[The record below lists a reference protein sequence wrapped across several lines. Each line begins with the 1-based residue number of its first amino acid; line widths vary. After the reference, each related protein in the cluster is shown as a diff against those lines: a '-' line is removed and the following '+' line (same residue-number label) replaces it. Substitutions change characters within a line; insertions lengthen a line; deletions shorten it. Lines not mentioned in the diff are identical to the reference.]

1 MCHNRAAGIYAP
13 GSGLIRIVG
22 KPSVDSDQDLVRLY
36 LDGIGQYPL
45 LTQEEEVRLAKAVE
59 EGREAASRLAAGTE
73 GMDPAEVTR
82 LRRVQQEGDRA
93 FEQFVNA
100 NLRLVVSIA
109 KRFQG
114 DLPMLDLVQ
123 EGNIGLM
130 HAVEKFDW
138 RRGYKFSTYATWWIR
153 QSIGRGIDNTART
166 VRLPIHTGD
175 QVRRVLRARSALEG
189 SLGRSPTAA
198 ELAEYTGLNDVE
210 VESLLKLIL
219 EPVSQ
224 ASPIGSDGDT
234 ELADVMA
241 DDVSP
246 TPFEAV
252 AQGMLGDEV
261 EKLMGRLGE
270 RERRILSLRFGLDR
284 GEPRTLDEVGTEM
297 NLTRER
303 IRQIERA
310 ALAKLRSRAAEE
322 AARDLL
328 AS

>member
-1 MCHNRAAGIYAP
+1 VPHRGPGIT
-13 GSGLIRIVG
+13 GGISGLTRGVG
-22 KPSVDSDQDLVRLY
+22 KLGSEADQDLVRLY
-36 LDGIGQYPL
+36 LDGIGRYPL
-45 LTQEEEVRLAKAVE
+45 LTQEEEVELARAVE
-59 EGREAASRLAAGTE
+59 DGRAAAQRLGEEADTLDAAQ
-73 GMDPAEVTR
+73 ANR
-82 LRRVQQEGDRA
+82 LRRRVRGGDRA
-93 FEQFVNA
+93 FERFVNS

-109 KRFQG
+109 KRYQG
-114 DLPMLDLVQ
+114 DLPMLDLIQ

-175 QVRRVLRARSALEG
+175 QVRRIMRSRSALEG
-189 SLGRSPTAA
+189 RLGRVPTAV
-198 ELAEYTGLNDVE
+198 ELAEHAGLAPSE
-210 VESLLKLIL
+210 VESLLKLVL
-219 EPVSQ
+219 EPVSL

-241 DDVSP
+241 DESSP
-246 TPFEAV
+246 SPFDAV
-252 AQGMLGDEV
+252 AQGMLSSELD
-261 EKLMGRLGE
+261 KLMSKLGE

-297 NLTRER
+297 HLTRER

-310 ALAKLRSRAAEE
+310 ALAKLRSPGSMEL
-322 AARDLL
+322 ARDLM

>member
-1 MCHNRAAGIYAP
+1 M
-13 GSGLIRIVG
+13 G
-22 KPSVDSDQDLVRLY
+22 KLSADVDHDLVRMY
-36 LDGIGQYPL
+36 LDGIGRYPL
-45 LTQEEEVRLAKAVE
+45 LTQEDEVRLAQEVE
-59 EGREAASRLAAGTE
+59 EGRAAAKQLAAGTD
-73 GMDPAEVTR
+73 GMEPAEVAR
-82 LRRVQQEGDRA
+82 LRRLQRAGDRS
-93 FEQFVNA
+93 FEQFVNS

-130 HAVEKFDW
+130 HAVDKFDW

-153 QSIGRGIDNTART
+153 QAIGRGIDNTSRT

-175 QVRRVLRARSALEG
+175 QVRRVVRARSYLEG
-189 SLGRSPTAA
+189 RLGRSPTAA
-198 ELAEYTGLNDVE
+198 ELAEHAGLSPRE
-210 VESLLKLIL
+210 VESLLKLL
-219 EPVSQ
+219 TEPVSL
-224 ASPIGSDGDT
+224 ASPIGADGDT

-241 DDVSP
+241 DDTSP

-252 AQGMLGDEV
+252 VQGMLGGEV
-261 EKLMGRLGE
+261 EKLMSRLGE

-284 GEPRTLDEVGTEM
+284 GEPRTLDEVGSEM
-297 NLTRER
+297 HLTRER

-310 ALAKLRSRAAEE
+310 ALAKLRSPASEA

>member
-1 MCHNRAAGIYAP
+1 M
-13 GSGLIRIVG
+13 S
-22 KPSVDSDQDLVRLY
+22 KTSPSADQDLVRLY

-45 LTQEEEVRLAKAVE
+45 LAQADEARLAQAIE
-59 EGREAASRLAAGTE
+59 DGRAAEARLQDGDGLE
-73 GMDPAEVTR
+73 PAERAR
-82 LRRVQQEGDRA
+82 LHRQRRAGDRA
-93 FEQFVNA
+93 FEQFVNS

-109 KRFQG
+109 KRYQG
-114 DLPMLDLVQ
+114 SELPMLDLVQ

-153 QSIGRGIDNTART
+153 QSIGRGIDNTARA

-175 QVRRVLRARSALEG
+175 QVRRMVRTRTGLEG
-189 SLGRSPTAA
+189 QLGRPPTTA
-198 ELAEYTGLNDVE
+198 ELAQAAGVTEREVSGL
-210 VESLLKLIL
+210 LRLMA
-219 EPVSQ
+219 EPVSL
-224 ASPIGSDGDT
+224 ASPIGADGDT

-241 DDVSP
+241 DETSP
-246 TPFEAV
+246 SPFDQV
-252 AQGMLGDEV
+252 AAGMLGAEV
-261 EKLMGRLGE
+261 GKLMARLGE
-270 RERRILSLRFGLDR
+270 RERRILSLRYGLDR

-297 NLTRER
+297 HLTRER

-310 ALAKLRSRAAEE
+310 ALAKLREPSNEA

>member
-1 MCHNRAAGIYAP
+1 M
-13 GSGLIRIVG
+13 G
-22 KPSVDSDQDLVRLY
+22 KQSADADHDLVRMY
-36 LDGIGQYPL
+36 LDGIGRYPL
-45 LTQEEEVRLAKAVE
+45 LTQEDEVRLARALE
-59 EGREAASRLAAGTE
+59 DGRAAAERLAGGTE
-73 GMDPAEVTR
+73 GMAAPEIAR
-82 LRRVQQEGDRA
+82 LRRMQRAGDRA
-93 FEQFVNA
+93 FEQFVNS

-153 QSIGRGIDNTART
+153 QAIGRGIDNTART

-175 QVRRVLRARSALEG
+175 QVRRVLRARSHLEG
-189 SLGRSPTAA
+189 RLGRTPTAP
-198 ELAEYTGLNDVE
+198 ELAEHAGLSEHE

-219 EPVSQ
+219 EPVSL
-224 ASPIGSDGDT
+224 ASPIGADGDT

-241 DDVSP
+241 DDSSP
-246 TPFEAV
+246 SPFDAV

-261 EKLMGRLGE
+261 EKLIGRLGE

-297 NLTRER
+297 HLTRER

-310 ALAKLRSRAAEE
+310 ALAKLRSPAAEA

>member
-1 MCHNRAAGIYAP
+1 M
-13 GSGLIRIVG
+13 
-22 KPSVDSDQDLVRLY
+22 RLY
-36 LDGIGQYPL
+36 LDGIGRYPL
-45 LTQEEEVRLAKAVE
+45 LSQVEEVELSRAVE
-59 EGREAASRLAAGTE
+59 EGRAAAARLADKAETLT
-73 GMDPAEVTR
+73 PATTAR
-82 LRRVQQEGDRA
+82 LRRQVRAGERA
-93 FEQFVNA
+93 FERFVNS

-109 KRFQG
+109 KRYQG
-114 DLPMLDLVQ
+114 DLPMLDLIQ

-175 QVRRVLRARSALEG
+175 QVRRVVRSRSALEG
-189 SLGRSPTAA
+189 RLGRPPTSA
-198 ELAEYTGLNDVE
+198 ELAEHAGLRQSE
-210 VESLLKLIL
+210 VESLLGLVM
-219 EPVSQ
+219 EPVSL

-241 DDVSP
+241 DESSP

-252 AQGMLGDEV
+252 AQGMLSSEL
-261 EKLMGRLGE
+261 EKLMSRLGE

-297 NLTRER
+297 HLTRER

-310 ALAKLRSRAAEE
+310 ALAKLRAPGSMEL
-322 AARDLL
+322 ARDLM